1 MSATHRRKSAPE
13 LFPVVLLIS
22 ALSGCG
28 GTVGET
34 APNQNPSATATTQA
48 RHQLGNAADT
58 ALARSVLLRTS
69 ELPPGWTLV
78 GQSDYAATDLPSH
91 FCLAGY
97 PGYVA
102 GSGED
107 YSYHL
112 DPKTNNEQGH
122 LEAYVKLTNSEADAQ
137 RQLAMLTSSEANTSS
152 VIQCYLDAY
161 RGIIAEAVGAANL
174 LPGARLLPTTTPPG
188 SLPGLIMRAAVPYR
202 FLNSNKVMFFDDI
215 RVQKGRFVA
224 GFLFMTCCTAFT
236 YATDE
241 QSAVDA
247 VATRIAAASAAAGV

>member
-1 MSATHRRKSAPE
+1 MSGSYLRKSAPA
-13 LFPVVLLIS
+13 LLLVIGT
-22 ALSGCG
+22 LSGCG
-28 GTVGET
+28 GTVSGTAGE
-34 APNQNPSATATTQA
+34 QNPSATATAQV

-58 ALARSVLLRTS
+58 ALARSALLKPS
-69 ELPPGWTLV
+69 ELAAGWTLV

-91 FCLAGY
+91 FCMTGY

-102 GSGED
+102 GSGVD

-122 LEAYVKLTNSEADAQ
+122 LEAYIRLTNSEVDAQ
-137 RQLAMLTSSEANTSS
+137 RQLAMLTSADANTSS
-152 VIQCYLDAY
+152 VSQCVVDAY
-161 RGIIAEAVGAANL
+161 RSIIAEAVGADNL

-188 SLPGLIMRAAVPYR
+188 SVQGLIFRASVPYR
-202 FLNSNKVMFFDDI
+202 FLNSNKVMYFDDI

-224 GFLFMTCCTAFT
+224 GFLFMTCCTAFN

-241 QSAVDA
+241 QSPVDA
-247 VATRIAAASAAAGV
+247 VAKRITSAAAADGA